1 MYPPTL
7 RNVRLSS
14 PEEAHRILR
23 LAIDGKL
30 EEYPCRLARDGE
42 DQVQPGDVFVYKK
55 RGMADIVRW
64 TDGLKSSP
72 SRNRQGFLSYIL
84 YNTADGHDWWRKT
97 TKLVNIYD
105 KTDEWHLVAYDYADP
120 EAHGSQLHGLDAAPE
135 LQGVDADVLLGPAS
149 PRPSAYYVHVP
160 SSGSSDLVD
169 VLSAG
174 SPVSDE
180 HCEAAAFSPV
190 STKLR
195 HYPYAAAYARGR
207 SSTSPGIPSP
217 VDALPPLFS
226 SARGSLFGPT
236 RSYIPDPA
244 KLKMVRNAPHPTA
257 RPKRWLDEVML
268 RRLPPL

>member
-23 LAIDGKL
+23 LAIDGRL

-120 EAHGSQLHGLDAAPE
+120 EAHGEQLHGLAAAPE
-135 LQGVDADVLLGPAS
+135 LAGVRDAEDAPGAP

-169 VLSAG
+169 VLG
-174 SPVSDE
+174 GVSDE
-180 HCEAAAFSPV
+180 QYIGGG
-190 STKLR
+190 R
-195 HYPYAAAYARGR
+195 RYA
-207 SSTSPGIPSP
+207 SPGTPSP
-217 VDALPPLFS
+217 IDGARALPLF
-226 SARGSLFGPT
+226 APAGRGSLFGPT

-244 KLKMVRNAPHPTA
+244 TLKVLRGGPAA
-257 RPKRWLDEVML
+257 RPKRWHDEVML